1 MYSIRAFAFL
11 LLPQEELPL
20 WHFLLS
26 PQELDYQQLLALF
39 LLLEYYFL
47 VNDVIIIRDSND
59 DDMEVN
65 SVETLLDYYSML
77 FLNKKDVFGLLLV
90 SLQKK

>member
-1 MYSIRAFAFL
+1 MEKQKSQSL
-11 LLPQEELPL
+11 HKTVQ
-20 WHFLLS
+20 
-26 PQELDYQQLLALF
+26 LALF
-39 LLLEYYFL
+39 LLREYYFL
-47 VNDVIIIRDSND
+47 DNDVIIIRDSND
-59 DDMEVN
+59 YDMEVN

>member
-1 MYSIRAFAFL
+1 MEKQKS
-11 LLPQEELPL
+11 QS
-20 WHFLLS
+20 HHKTV
-26 PQELDYQQLLALF
+26 QLALF
-39 LLLEYYFL
+39 LLREYYFL
-47 VNDVIIIRDSND
+47 DNDVIVIRDSND

-65 SVETLLDYYSML
+65 SVVTLLDYYSML

>member
-1 MYSIRAFAFL
+1 VAGFFL
-11 LLPQEELPL
+11 L
-20 WHFLLS
+20 HK
-26 PQELDYQQLLALF
+26 
-39 LLLEYYFL
+39 YYFL
-47 VNDVIIIRDSND
+47 DNDVIIIRDSND
-59 DDMEVN
+59 YDMEVN

>member
-1 MYSIRAFAFL
+1 MR
-11 LLPQEELPL
+11 E
-20 WHFLLS
+20 
-26 PQELDYQQLLALF
+26 
-39 LLLEYYFL
+39 EYYFL
-47 VNDVIIIRDSND
+47 DNDVIVIRDSND